1 MVELIR
7 ELALA
12 HPAHGCN
19 RDEAMLALEAKT
31 AEKVVEITPEQAA
44 LLEQMTPCSWE
55 RYVESSETSKL
66 LPAEADLDAWL
77 VHYNT

>member
-1 MVELIR
+1 
-7 ELALA
+7 
-12 HPAHGCN
+12 
-19 RDEAMLALEAKT
+19 MLALEAKT